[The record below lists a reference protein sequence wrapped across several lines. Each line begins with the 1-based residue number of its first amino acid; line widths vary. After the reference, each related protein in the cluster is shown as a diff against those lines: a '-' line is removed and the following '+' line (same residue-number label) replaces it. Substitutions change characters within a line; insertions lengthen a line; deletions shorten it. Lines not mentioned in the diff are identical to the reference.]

1 MCKSK
6 SKPWLNRNPP
16 ILISSGRSHGGFK
29 CWKFY
34 VMETGEG
41 YLIAS
46 QKYKWDEKLIWGK
59 DKEIM
64 MLWIAEGK
72 TAMRFIYPP
81 KILLK
86 KWRWSPNSFTSFTI
100 KSQGKALSY
109 LSLGLFSISFV
120 GTKELNLASLMVC
133 TS

>member
-1 MCKSK
+1 MNGNS
-6 SKPWLNRNPP
+6 P

-34 VMETGEG
+34 VKETGEG

-46 QKYKWDEKLIWGK
+46 QKYKWDEKPIWGK

-72 TAMRFIYPP
+72 TAMRFIYPQ

-86 KWRWSPNSFTSFTI
+86 KMEMTS
-100 KSQGKALSY
+100 K
-109 LSLGLFSISFV
+109 
-120 GTKELNLASLMVC
+120 
-133 TS
+133 